1 MKRKIG
7 KSAKIIGK
15 RFILSDIIMIN
26 GRIQKHAKAQKP
38 NFSVQTH
45 KSPTF
50 PNAICIPKVG
60 LFVCKPGFFLHRFQ
74 KPNFFE
80 RNLLPKSWAFSF
92 AVENHSSTAVKNNF
106 IIERFTK
113 IADSFIY
120 T

>member
-1 MKRKIG
+1 MMKRKIG

-38 NFSVQTH
+38 NFS
-45 KSPTF
+45 
-50 PNAICIPKVG
+50 
-60 LFVCKPGFFLHRFQ
+60 
-74 KPNFFE
+74 E

-106 IIERFTK
+106 ISESFTK